1 MEGQNKQS
9 VDCLLEIVVMGGT
22 GHYTHTPT
30 SNQWAGRV
38 LTLFCPCSM
47 PSVMAMTRTPRNSRS
62 AAPSLSQR
70 LRLSLLLVPV
80 PAEA

>member
-9 VDCLLEIVVMGGT
+9 VGCLLRIVVMGGT
-22 GHYTHTPT
+22 SHYTHTLT

-38 LTLFCPCSM
+38 LTFFCPCSM

-70 LRLSLLLVPV
+70 WRLSLLLVPA
-80 PAEA
+80 PADA